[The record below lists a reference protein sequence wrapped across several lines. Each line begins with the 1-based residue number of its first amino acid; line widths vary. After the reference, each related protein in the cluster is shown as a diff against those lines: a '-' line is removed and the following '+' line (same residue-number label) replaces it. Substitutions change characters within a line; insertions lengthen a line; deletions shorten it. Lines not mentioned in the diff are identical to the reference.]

1 MKYSNSDNSSKLFYC
16 LVYVYFSISSVLPIS
31 LTQNGDLT
39 SVSNVM
45 DAGLLQGMSNFFD
58 MYEKHAEKLDSQLM
72 ELTTEL
78 KDLDLQMENLEHEV
92 KGLSGVKEEKRKR

>member
-1 MKYSNSDNSSKLFYC
+1 MNLSSH
-16 LVYVYFSISSVLPIS
+16 
-31 LTQNGDLT
+31 QNGDLT

-78 KDLDLQMENLEHEV
+78 KDLDLQMENLEQAV
-92 KGLSGVKEEKRKR
+92 KGLAGVKEEKRKR